1 MDIYGQIKRKEP
13 IAKGWSGD
21 QKYCVTSEDG
31 TKYLL
36 RISPLEQY
44 ERKKNEFERMQCAAA
59 LGIPMCLP
67 VEFGTCKEGI
77 YSLQSWIDGADAEK
91 IVPTL
96 SDTEQY
102 VYGLEAGRI
111 LRQIHSVPAPKPQ
124 EDWEIR
130 FNRKLD
136 RKIKTYEACPIKYES
151 GQAFIDY
158 INTNRN
164 LLKDRPQCYQHGDY
178 HIGNMMI
185 DRNGKLQII
194 DFDRSD
200 VGDPWE
206 EFNRIVWCAQKT
218 PLFASGLVNGYFN
231 GEVPLKFWQLLA
243 LYISSNTLSSAAWAI
258 PFGQREID
266 TMLKQAKDVLL
277 WYDNMRT
284 LVPTWYFKGYYLQ
297 SVDGIPYKLKASF
310 DFSFLS
316 KYGRVFKVLDDQ
328 DSGNICF
335 GLEKDGARYFVK
347 FAGAPTEQYDG
358 NPKDA
363 ILRLKA
369 AVPVY
374 QTLRHPNLIEF
385 IKAED
390 IQNGF
395 ACVFKWADGE
405 CMGRMYPA
413 SRQRFMAMRT
423 DTKLNVFR
431 DILSFFEYIAVS
443 GYVAIDFY
451 DGSIMYDFKNG
462 RTTICDIDFF
472 RKQPCINDMGR
483 MWGSSRFMSPEEFEH
498 GATLDEIT
506 NVYTIGALAFALF
519 SDYSRTREAWTLR
532 DELYQIAFKAVSD
545 DRNKRQQ
552 SIRQFIEEWEANMGG
567 SGQAPTCFCGHDCSR
582 CLTYLATVNN
592 SDELRRQSQQF
603 YKDTFGHDI
612 PLTEIHCLGG
622 RSDDIFYLCRDCPR
636 RKCAKEKRLSA
647 CSDCAEYP
655 CKPLAEY
662 QARWVNKCNQMG
674 GTNR

>member
-21 QKYCVTSEDG
+21 QKYCVTAEDG

-111 LRQIHSVPAPKPQ
+111 LRQIHSVPVPKPQ

-231 GEVPLKFWQLLA
+231 GEVPLKFWQLFA

-316 KYGRVFKVLDDQ
+316 KYGRVFKVLDRQ

-363 ILRLKA
+363 ISRLKA

-385 IKAED
+385 ITAED

-405 CMGRMYPA
+405 C
-413 SRQRFMAMRT
+413 
-423 DTKLNVFR
+423 
-431 DILSFFEYIAVS
+431 
-443 GYVAIDFY
+443 
-451 DGSIMYDFKNG
+451 
-462 RTTICDIDFF
+462 
-472 RKQPCINDMGR
+472 MGR

-612 PLTEIHCLGG
+612 PLAEIHCLGG
-622 RSDDIFYLCRDCPR
+622 RSDDIFYLCRDCPW

-647 CSDCAEYP
+647 CSDCSEYP

>member
-111 LRQIHSVPAPKPQ
+111 LRQIHSVPVPKPQ

-231 GEVPLKFWQLLA
+231 GEVPLKFWQLFA

-316 KYGRVFKVLDDQ
+316 KYGRVFKVLDRQ

-405 CMGRMYPA
+405 C
-413 SRQRFMAMRT
+413 
-423 DTKLNVFR
+423 
-431 DILSFFEYIAVS
+431 
-443 GYVAIDFY
+443 
-451 DGSIMYDFKNG
+451 
-462 RTTICDIDFF
+462 
-472 RKQPCINDMGR
+472 MGR

-612 PLTEIHCLGG
+612 PLAEIHCLGG
-622 RSDDIFYLCRDCPR
+622 RSDDIFYLCRDCPW

-647 CSDCAEYP
+647 CSDCSEYP